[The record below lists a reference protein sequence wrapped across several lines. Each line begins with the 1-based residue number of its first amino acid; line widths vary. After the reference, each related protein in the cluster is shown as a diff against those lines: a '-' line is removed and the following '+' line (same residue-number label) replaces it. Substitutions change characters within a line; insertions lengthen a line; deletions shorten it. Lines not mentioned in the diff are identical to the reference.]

1 MAIVYVSI
9 GSNLGD
15 REKYCQTA
23 MEKVKKLPG
32 TKLLKASSLIETNPV
47 GKTDQPQFI
56 NGVMKIETKLSP
68 HELLKALQKIE
79 NDLGRMRS
87 EKWGP
92 RTIDLDILLYDDLK
106 VKEKNLTLPHPEI
119 NNRPFI
125 VQGLVELGYSHHF
138 LSSF

>member
-9 GSNLGD
+9 GSNIGD
-15 REKYCQTA
+15 RDKYCQTA
-23 MEKVKKLPG
+23 IEKVGQLPT
-32 TKLLKASSLIETNPV
+32 TKLLKTSSLVETDPV

-68 HELLKALQKIE
+68 YELLKSLQKIE
-79 NDLGRMRS
+79 NDLGRVRD

-106 VKEKNLTLPHPEI
+106 IKDKDLTLPHPEI
-119 NNRPFI
+119 NNRSFI
-125 VQGLVELGYSHHF
+125 VQALTELGHC
-138 LSSF
+138 

>member
-1 MAIVYVSI
+1 MAIVYISI

-15 REKYCQTA
+15 REKYCQRA
-23 MEKVKKLPG
+23 IEKVGQLPT
-32 TKLLKASSLIETNPV
+32 TKLLKISSLIETDPV

-56 NGVMKIETKLSP
+56 NGVIKIETKLSP
-68 HELLKALQKIE
+68 HELLENLQKIE
-79 NDLGRMRS
+79 NDLGRVRD

-92 RTIDLDILLYDDLK
+92 RTIDLDILFYDDLK

-125 VQGLVELGYSHHF
+125 AKVLAEIMG
-138 LSSF
+138 

>member
-1 MAIVYVSI
+1 MAIVYISI

-15 REKYCQTA
+15 REKYCQRA
-23 MEKVKKLPG
+23 IEKVGQLPT
-32 TKLLKASSLIETNPV
+32 TKLLKISSLIETDPV

-56 NGVMKIETKLSP
+56 NGVIKIETKLSP
-68 HELLKALQKIE
+68 HELLENLQKIE
-79 NDLGRMRS
+79 NDLGRVRD

-92 RTIDLDILLYDDLK
+92 RTIDLDILYYDDLK

-125 VQGLVELGYSHHF
+125 AKVLAEIMG
-138 LSSF
+138 

>member
-1 MAIVYVSI
+1 MAIVYISI

-15 REKYCQTA
+15 REKYCQRA
-23 MEKVKKLPG
+23 IEKVGQLPT
-32 TKLLKASSLIETNPV
+32 TKLLKISSLIETDPV

-68 HELLKALQKIE
+68 HELLENLQKIE
-79 NDLGRMRS
+79 NDLGRVRD

-92 RTIDLDILLYDDLK
+92 RTIDLDILFYDDLK

-125 VQGLVELGYSHHF
+125 AKVLAEIMG
-138 LSSF
+138 